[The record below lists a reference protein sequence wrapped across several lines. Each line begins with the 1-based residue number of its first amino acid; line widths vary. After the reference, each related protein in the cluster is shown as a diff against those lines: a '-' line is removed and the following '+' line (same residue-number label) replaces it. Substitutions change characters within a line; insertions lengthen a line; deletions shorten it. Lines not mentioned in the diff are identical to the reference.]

1 MSELKIS
8 EAAPIIMAGMHRSG
22 TSLAASLLQAAGVN
36 MGERLMPADVGNVKG
51 HFEDADFVEW
61 HRAVLQQAGRHP
73 VGWTTERGMG
83 ISDEM
88 RGRAAALVARKAAAG
103 GGGQTWG
110 WKDPRTTLFMDFWAE
125 MLPRARWLF
134 IYRAP
139 WEVADSLYRRGS
151 DGGVLDADP
160 RRAFEYWVHYNR
172 LVLEFIAGH
181 GEQCMLVSNEAV
193 TGDAGGVL
201 GRLNRRFGVALQQ
214 PGQELYEA
222 GLMVREVSGSRWPG
236 MVARLMPE
244 CTRVYEQLQRAADL
258 GGVPTGVV
266 KSADDETLLR
276 VMVENWY
283 EQRRLG
289 RESKTRERQMK
300 EVGAERDHHARR
312 AGRLERHAANLAA
325 RVGELERHA
334 ANLELVLAAERQ
346 AAKGVECQ
354 KIRREEEAAKLLAS
368 ITDLER
374 GREELERHAANLAG
388 QVGELERRAAE
399 RELVLAAEREAAK
412 GVECQKAR
420 REEEA
425 ARLRASITE
434 LERGRE
440 ELRAELAEAR
450 RVRTMI
456 KRLLARPFRGRSKEQ

>member
-1 MSELKIS
+1 MKDERSELAVESRVSDMRIS
-8 EAAPIIMAGMHRSG
+8 EAAPIIVAGMHRSG

-61 HRAVLQQAGRHP
+61 HRAVLEQAGLHS
-73 VGWTTERGMG
+73 VGWTTQRGIG
-83 ISDEM
+83 VSDEM

-103 GGGQTWG
+103 GGGQAWG
-110 WKDPRTTLFMDFWAE
+110 WKDPRTTLFLDFWAE
-125 MLPRARWLF
+125 MLPRARWMF

-151 DGGVLDADP
+151 DGGALDADP

-172 LVLEFIAGH
+172 LVLEFMAGH
-181 GEQCMLVSNEAV
+181 GEQCVLVSSEAV

-201 GRLNRRFGVALQQ
+201 ELLNRRFGMALHR

-222 GLMVREVSGSRWPG
+222 GLMVREASGSRWPG
-236 MVARLMPE
+236 MVARLLPE

-258 GGVPTGVV
+258 GGAAAGVV
-266 KSADDETLLR
+266 TADDEALARLL
-276 VMVENWY
+276 VEQWFG
-283 EQRRLG
+283 QRRQEL
-289 RESKTRERQMK
+289 EAKAA
-300 EVGAERDHHARR
+300 EVRLEAEAAARDHHARR
-312 AGRLERHAANLAA
+312 AGQLERHAANLAA

-334 ANLELVLAAERQ
+334 ENLEAERKEWRRHVANLEARDAEMRQ
-346 AAKGVECQ
+346 
-354 KIRREEEAAKLLAS
+354 
-368 ITDLER
+368 
-374 GREELERHAANLAG
+374 HAANLEG
-388 QVGELERRAAE
+388 QAVT
-399 RELVLAAEREAAK
+399 
-412 GVECQKAR
+412 
-420 REEEA
+420 
-425 ARLRASITE
+425 LRASITE

-456 KRLLARPFRGRSKEQ
+456 KRLLARPFRRRSKEY